1 MQTLILLHQNILFRK
16 HFMKKFFFGFV
27 CIFSLHAVNSQTIST
42 KPATDSTV
50 AVRPAPL
57 KREPNKIDL
66 SNRSNDHVM
75 VQYGLDRWAGT
86 PDSISPKGFSRFF
99 NAYIM
104 LDKPFKTNPH
114 LSVGL
119 GVGIGSSNIFF
130 NKTYVDINSSS
141 TRLPFTN
148 VDSANHFKK
157 FKLTTVFAE
166 APVELRYSSNPENVN
181 KSLKVALG
189 VKVGTLIN
197 AHTKGKN
204 LQSKSGGTLDNAIE
218 KESSKKFFN
227 STRLAATA
235 RFGYGIFGI
244 YGAYQVTSFLK
255 TGAGPDAI
263 RPYSIGI
270 YISGL

>member
-1 MQTLILLHQNILFRK
+1 
-16 HFMKKFFFGFV
+16 MKKFFIGFV

-42 KPATDSTV
+42 TPATDSIV
-50 AVRPAPL
+50 SVQPAPVKKEL
-57 KREPNKIDL
+57 NKIDL
-66 SNRSNDHVM
+66 SNRSNDHIM
-75 VQYGLDRWAGT
+75 VQYGFDKWAGT

-119 GVGIGSSNIFF
+119 GAGIGSSNIFF
-130 NKTYVDINSSS
+130 DKTYVDINSSS
-141 TRLPFTN
+141 PRLPFTK

-157 FKLTTVFAE
+157 FKLTTVFVE
-166 APVELRYSSNPENVN
+166 APVELRYSSNPENAN

-189 VKVGTLIN
+189 VKVGTLVN

-204 LQSKSGGTLDNAIE
+204 LQTKSGGTLDNAIA

-227 STRLAATA
+227 STRLAVTA

-255 TGAGPDAI
+255 SGAGSDQI